1 MRMGRLNVV
10 DVVDVVDVALA
21 RRHRERCGAR
31 CRCPKFCRARVYW
44 RPNWNVRGGR
54 DGCCPWDGVRKCDED
69 VRGELQVTAGRTSVA
84 DVTTRAWIGLDV
96 SILEERGSGNNVDGL
111 EALRTA
117 RSKKLKIIIKSAEV
131 AHRGGVRLNDAAADG
146 AAVVERR
153 NDTIDAVLGVV
164 DAVEKNAKDSV
175 FVAVGGGVNL
185 AVNVFSARAV
195 RNVGDGVDPFKA
207 RCCEFERLRFA
218 LSVHGVC
225 NFGQPISVD
234 VVLADAGVDGVATA
248 LAASARR
255 RRRGGAWRA
264 RL

>member
-1 MRMGRLNVV
+1 M
-10 DVVDVVDVALA
+10 
-21 RRHRERCGAR
+21 
-31 CRCPKFCRARVYW
+31 
-44 RPNWNVRGGR
+44 
-54 DGCCPWDGVRKCDED
+54 
-69 VRGELQVTAGRTSVA
+69 TAGRASVA
-84 DVTTRAWIGLDV
+84 DVATRAWIGLDV
-96 SILEERGSGNNVDGL
+96 SILEERGGGNNVNGL
-111 EALRTA
+111 EAMRAA
-117 RSKKLKIIIKSAEV
+117 RSKKLKVVIKSAEV

-153 NDTIDAVLGVV
+153 NILREDTIDAVLGVV
-164 DAVEKNAKDSV
+164 DAVEKNAKDAV

-185 AVNVFSARAV
+185 TVNVFSVRAV
-195 RNVGDGVDPFKA
+195 RNVGDGVDPFEA

-218 LSVHGVC
+218 LSVHGVF